1 MKIIYITI
9 IGVFISLIGLDAQT
23 NVNIG
28 GGYFGKHG
36 TYPGFVLETEL
47 EHMFSEK
54 AALPLRIDMGL
65 FIQPRHSTG
74 IFLDLNAGFRRYFKS
89 GLFVEESVGIGV
101 LETFLQSDAVYTV
114 DDAGN
119 VSEDSRANPPVFMP
133 SITLAI
139 GYNLTNGSGKQNLIW
154 LRPKLYREVP
164 HWELSTYAFALQ
176 VGFTHTISSK

>member
-1 MKIIYITI
+1 M
-9 IGVFISLIGLDAQT
+9 
-23 NVNIG
+23 
-28 GGYFGKHG
+28 
-36 TYPGFVLETEL
+36 
-47 EHMFSEK
+47 
-54 AALPLRIDMGL
+54 
-65 FIQPRHSTG
+65 
-74 IFLDLNAGFRRYFKS
+74 
-89 GLFVEESVGIGV
+89 EESVGIGV

-133 SITLAI
+133 SITLGI

-154 LRPKLYREVP
+154 LRPKLYWEVP